1 MRLGA
6 NQHTKVAVPIGTPSI
21 SLPAHSFNGL
31 VDKRGRFDFGAFA
44 LALARAAQFVYRL
57 PGEPL
62 QVPDKLLLCRN
73 LFRII
78 QRKSKV
84 PTAVRTQDVCPL
96 CHGY

>member
-1 MRLGA
+1 MRLGE
-6 NQHTKVAVPIGTPSI
+6 NQHIKVGGPIDPPSI

-31 VDKRGRFDFGAFA
+31 VDKRGRLDFGAVA
-44 LALARAAQFVYRL
+44 LALARAAQFIHGL

-62 QVPDKLLLCRN
+62 QVPNELFAGRN

-78 QRKSKV
+78 QRKLEV
-84 PTAVRTQDVCPL
+84 PAAVRTQDIYSL

>member
-31 VDKRGRFDFGAFA
+31 VDKRGRLRAFA

-62 QVPDKLLLCRN
+62 QVPDKSLLCRD

-78 QRKSKV
+78 QRKPKISA
-84 PTAVRTQDVCPL
+84 AVRA
-96 CHGY
+96 

>member
-6 NQHTKVAVPIGTPSI
+6 NQHTKAGSPIGPPSI
-21 SLPAHSFNGL
+21 SLFAHSFNGL

-62 QVPDKLLLCRN
+62 QVPDNLLLCRD
-73 LFRII
+73 LFRIV
-78 QRKSKV
+78 QPNRKISA
-84 PTAVRTQDVCPL
+84 AVRT
-96 CHGY
+96 